1 LSTVLVTE
9 LSGWV
14 KDNRTGR
21 EGFIEEVGTVLLDTI
36 GNLIGFVFLYIVS
49 IVVLGLLI
57 SYMQVVGVIIFG
69 CLITGMFCLLIA
81 DKWIDELY
89 ENRINETRSLIT
101 NMQK

>member
-1 LSTVLVTE
+1 LSAVL
-9 LSGWV
+9 LSGRSI
-14 KDNRTGR
+14 DNRTGR

-36 GNLIGFVFLYIVS
+36 GNLIRFVFLYIVS
-49 IVVLGLLI
+49 IVVLSLLI
-57 SYMQVVGVIIFG
+57 FYMQVVGAIIFG